1 MDDLTPEQRRKNMQ
15 SIKSKET
22 KIEIILRKALWAKGF
37 RYRKNYKKLIGTPDI
52 VFTKQKVAIFCDS
65 EFWHGYDFESFIK
78 RIDTNKDYWI
88 KKIRRNIER
97 DKEVTELLEHD
108 GWIVLRFW
116 GNQIRKETEQC
127 LSLIEE
133 TLRKRGM
140 QNNGKHQK

>member
-116 GNQIRKETEQC
+116 GNQIRKETDQC

>member
-37 RYRKNYKKLIGTPDI
+37 RYRKNYKKFIGTPDI

-78 RIDTNKDYWI
+78 RIDTNQRSK
-88 KKIRRNIER
+88 
-97 DKEVTELLEHD
+97 
-108 GWIVLRFW
+108 
-116 GNQIRKETEQC
+116 
-127 LSLIEE
+127 S
-133 TLRKRGM
+133 
-140 QNNGKHQK
+140 